1 VNIQLYGPVFY
12 LFWLLLLFDRGI
24 VIIFHTVNHEHLGHH
39 DRHLCASLPSI
50 YCKMRNG
57 ALRLDLFHLI
67 FLSSSYFNPCIMVIF
82 YAVQQSYYCNCL
94 AAGMH
99 VRLCNILEDNHPISW
114 EIGKWA
120 WIYSWIDLF
129 HLIFAYLPILKNA
142 DSGDFPCNSFPLWGL
157 LPSHSL
163 CTLGGFPY
171 TYLAVWELL
180 SQFPYSLRASL
191 TFPPMLSNDAQ
202 NIPTQSPCC
211 MQTLVHTPHVFE
223 KDIYA
228 LHASMKS
235 SYAPF
240 YYSVVW
246 DHFCIW

>member
-1 VNIQLYGPVFY
+1 MLIGPVV
-12 LFWLLLLFDRGI
+12 FDI
-24 VIIFHTVNHEHLGHH
+24 CIIFLFQFLYHCHILCSATVILLHL
-39 DRHLCASLPSI
+39 
-50 YCKMRNG
+50 
-57 ALRLDLFHLI
+57 
-67 FLSSSYFNPCIMVIF
+67 PCSCI
-82 YAVQQSYYCNCL
+82 
-94 AAGMH
+94 H
-99 VRLCNILEDNHPISW
+99 VRWCIILEDKHAISW

-129 HLIFAYLPILKNA
+129 HLTFAYLPILKNA